1 MKLRRVF
8 LALPFPCIA
17 LVLLS
22 VNAATPG
29 DSAGTRV
36 LYPPAGAV
44 VTSDPVLVMILGPE
58 TAEPPAFRIDTRE
71 VVCGLCHESGYAR

>member
-1 MKLRRVF
+1 M
-8 LALPFPCIA
+8 
-17 LVLLS
+17 LLS
-22 VNAATPG
+22 VDAATPG
-29 DSAGTRV
+29 DSAGTQV

-58 TAEPPAFRIDTRE
+58 AAEPPAFRIDTRE